1 MIFLTAIVCGSVYF
15 DFVNAKNETRTKQKG
30 APVSDPFGDSFTA
43 VVEAQFRCNCNL
55 IKEPT
60 MLKKFTL
67 MACALAFSAS
77 PILADHHGGGGD
89 GDGKMM
95 PPPGLMIPLVGDF
108 MPPPPE
114 DGPEVFVGAALEFLD
129 ADGDEAL
136 SGEEIKAAMEAVKG
150 AMGGEGE
157 MPPPPPPGGGGGEM
171 GPPPFPHIVIPVP
184 GDFMPPA
191 PEEGPEEFMKA
202 AFAAIDSDGDGK
214 LSRDEIKAA
223 FESAMHHGG
232 MDHDG
237 PCGGGCGGEHGDHP
251 MDPEWEMAECNGA
264 EGNHVI
270 RALTASEGH
279 NAVAIS
285 LPEGRAAGCFEVT
298 GGDYSA
304 DIIEET
310 DPPSDP
316 APVVWSSGAG
326 DAIADLVIGGSGIFH
341 FQLTS
346 DDGAAITVS
355 YVDYPASE

>member
-129 ADGDEAL
+129 ADGD
-136 SGEEIKAAMEAVKG
+136 
-150 AMGGEGE
+150 
-157 MPPPPPPGGGGGEM
+157 
-171 GPPPFPHIVIPVP
+171 
-184 GDFMPPA
+184 
-191 PEEGPEEFMKA
+191 
-202 AFAAIDSDGDGK
+202 
-214 LSRDEIKAA
+214 
-223 FESAMHHGG
+223 
-232 MDHDG
+232 
-237 PCGGGCGGEHGDHP
+237 
-251 MDPEWEMAECNGA
+251 
-264 EGNHVI
+264 
-270 RALTASEGH
+270 
-279 NAVAIS
+279 
-285 LPEGRAAGCFEVT
+285 
-298 GGDYSA
+298 
-304 DIIEET
+304 
-310 DPPSDP
+310 
-316 APVVWSSGAG
+316 
-326 DAIADLVIGGSGIFH
+326 
-341 FQLTS
+341 
-346 DDGAAITVS
+346 
-355 YVDYPASE
+355 

>member
-1 MIFLTAIVCGSVYF
+1 M
-15 DFVNAKNETRTKQKG
+15 K
-30 APVSDPFGDSFTA
+30 SF
-43 VVEAQFRCNCNL
+43 
-55 IKEPT
+55 
-60 MLKKFTL
+60 MLV
-67 MACALAFSAS
+67 ACALVFGAS
-77 PILADHHGGGGD
+77 PILADHHGGGG
-89 GDGKMM
+89 GEGGMK

-114 DGPEVFVGAALEFLD
+114 DGPGALVGAALEFLD
-129 ADGDEAL
+129 TDGDEAL
-136 SGEEIKAAMEAVKG
+136 SGDEIKAAMEAAMEAKG
-150 AMGGEGE
+150 GDGEGE
-157 MPPPPPPGGGGGEM
+157 MPPPPPCGGCGGGEGEM

-191 PEEGPEEFMKA
+191 PEDGHEEFAKA

-214 LSRDEIKAA
+214 LSKDEIKAA
-223 FESAMHHGG
+223 FEGAMHHDG
-232 MDHDG
+232 MGHDG
-237 PCGGGCGGEHGDHP
+237 PCGGGGCGGEHGMGHDGPCGGGGCGGEHGDHP

-270 RALTASEGH
+270 RSLMASEGS

-304 DIIEET
+304 EIIEET

-316 APVVWSSGAG
+316 APVVWSSGSG

>member
-1 MIFLTAIVCGSVYF
+1 
-15 DFVNAKNETRTKQKG
+15 
-30 APVSDPFGDSFTA
+30 
-43 VVEAQFRCNCNL
+43 
-55 IKEPT
+55 
-60 MLKKFTL
+60 MLKKFML

-114 DGPEVFVGAALEFLD
+114 DGPEAFVGAALEFLD
-129 ADGDEAL
+129 TDGDEAL
-136 SGEEIKAAMEAVKG
+136 SGDEVKAAMEAAKS
-150 AMGGEGE
+150 AMGDGGE
-157 MPPPPPPGGGGGEM
+157 MPPPPPGGDGEMPPPPPGGGDGEMPPPPPGGGDGEMPPPPPGGHGGGDGEM

-191 PEEGPEEFMKA
+191 PEDGPEEFMKA

-223 FESAMHHGG
+223 FESMMDHGG

-270 RALTASEGH
+270 RALMASEGS

-316 APVVWSSGAG
+316 APVIWSSGSG
-326 DAIADLVIGGSGIFH
+326 DAIADLVISGSGIFH

>member
-1 MIFLTAIVCGSVYF
+1 
-15 DFVNAKNETRTKQKG
+15 
-30 APVSDPFGDSFTA
+30 
-43 VVEAQFRCNCNL
+43 
-55 IKEPT
+55 
-60 MLKKFTL
+60 MLKKFML

-77 PILADHHGGGGD
+77 PLLADHHGGGD

-114 DGPEVFVGAALEFLD
+114 DGPEAFVGAALEFLD
-129 ADGDEAL
+129 ADG
-136 SGEEIKAAMEAVKG
+136 
-150 AMGGEGE
+150 E
-157 MPPPPPPGGGGGEM
+157 MPPPPPPGDGDGEM
-171 GPPPFPHIVIPVP
+171 PPPPPFPHIVIPVP

-191 PEEGPEEFMKA
+191 PEDGHEEFMKA

-223 FESAMHHGG
+223 FESVMGHGGMDHGG

-270 RALTASEGH
+270 RALMASEGS

-316 APVVWSSGAG
+316 APVIWSSGSG
-326 DAIADLVIGGSGIFH
+326 DAIADLVISGSGIFH
-341 FQLTS
+341 FQSTS